1 MFAIVEI
8 AGQQFKVQKDQQIF
22 VNRLD
27 AAVDAKVDFDQVLLI
42 DNGGKIDVG
51 APIIS
56 GAKVSAKVL
65 EQSNSYWVAPNEYI
79 CVMALFTL
87 QVSLPDRPGS
97 LGMLASAIG
106 SAGAD
111 IRGLEVLKSEDG
123 IGYDTITVAVPGTDP
138 SDLVE
143 ILNSIG
149 GVTVLSVEPLAS

>member
-1 MFAIVEI
+1 
-8 AGQQFKVQKDQQIF
+8 
-22 VNRLD
+22 
-27 AAVDAKVDFDQVLLI
+27 
-42 DNGGKIDVG
+42 
-51 APIIS
+51 
-56 GAKVSAKVL
+56 
-65 EQSNSYWVAPNEYI
+65 
-79 CVMALFTL
+79 MALFTL

-123 IGYDTITVAVPGTDP
+123 IGYDKITVAVPGRDP

-149 GVTVLSVEPLAS
+149 GVDVLSIEPLT